1 MNRLRLG
8 AIVRWL
14 PVAVAIAL
22 CGCFG
27 QTGIPVAERSPVETP
42 APEAYVVQRD
52 DTLYSI
58 AWRHELDFL
67 DIAEW
72 NELQPPYLI
81 HPGDRLRLAP
91 RRVAAA
97 TPVPRTVVAPPI
109 QRTLSRPEAVQA
121 PAAEAPTDPSPA
133 PGSTVTEPAA
143 GEGLSSAKPAAASP
157 PSVPIP
163 VAVPTPVPVPPPEA
177 VATPA
182 PGAKPASEA
191 QPVAQKPPPKPAQRP
206 AAKPPVIPK
215 TVGADAWRS
224 PVGAKPVRGF
234 GNGSKGLDYEL
245 APGTVIRA
253 ASSGVVV
260 YAGPGLGGFRHLVI
274 VKTSERHLVA
284 YGVNVPPALREGD
297 GVNQGDTVART
308 ASGSTAGDFHFEIR
322 DRGKP
327 VDPRSL
333 IRG

>member
-1 MNRLRLG
+1 MNRLRFR
-8 AIVRWL
+8 AIARWL
-14 PVAVAIAL
+14 PVAVGAAL

-27 QTGIPVAERSPVETP
+27 QTGIPVAERSPVEMP
-42 APEAYVVQRD
+42 APESYVVQKD

-72 NELQPPYLI
+72 NDLQPPYLI
-81 HPGDRLRLAP
+81 RPGDRIRLAP

-97 TPVPRTVVAPPI
+97 TPVVPRTVVAPPI
-109 QRTLSRPEAVQA
+109 QRTVSRPDAVPA
-121 PAAEAPTDPSPA
+121 PAAKETADPPPE

-143 GEGLSSAKPAAASP
+143 GEGASSAKPAAASP
-157 PSVPIP
+157 SSVPIP
-163 VAVPTPVPVPPPEA
+163 VAVPTPAA
-177 VATPA
+177 VATPDA
-182 PGAKPASEA
+182 KPAAKPASEA
-191 QPVAQKPPPKPAQRP
+191 PPVVQKPPPKPVERP
-206 AAKPPVIPK
+206 AAAKPPPVIPK

-234 GNGSKGLDYEL
+234 GDGSKGLDYSL

-297 GVNQGDTVART
+297 GVNQGDTVARA

-333 IRG
+333 IRS

>member
-1 MNRLRLG
+1 MNRRRPG

-14 PVAVAIAL
+14 PVAVAATL

-27 QTGIPVAERSPVETP
+27 QTGIPVAERSPVELP
-42 APEAYVVQRD
+42 APESYVVQKD

-58 AWRHELDFL
+58 AWRYELYFL

-72 NELQPPYLI
+72 NELQPPYVI
-81 HPGDRLRLAP
+81 HPGDRIRLAP
-91 RRVAAA
+91 RRVVAA
-97 TPVPRTVVAPPI
+97 TPVPRTVIAPPI
-109 QRTLSRPEAVQA
+109 RQTLSRPEPVRT
-121 PAAEAPTDPSPA
+121 PAAEEPTDPSPE
-133 PGSTVTEPAA
+133 PGSTVTEPAT
-143 GEGLSSAKPAAASP
+143 GEGVSSSASP
-157 PSVPIP
+157 PAVPIP
-163 VAVPTPVPVPPPEA
+163 VAVPTPAPEA
-177 VATPA
+177 
-182 PGAKPASEA
+182 KPVSAA
-191 QPVAQKPPPKPAQRP
+191 LPVVQKP
-206 AAKPPVIPK
+206 PPVIPK

-224 PVGAKPVRGF
+224 PVDAKPVRGF
-234 GNGSKGLDYEL
+234 GDGSKGLDYSL
-245 APGTVIRA
+245 TPGTVIRA

-297 GVNQGDTVART
+297 VVNQGDTVARA
-308 ASGSTAGDFHFEIR
+308 ASGSTGGDFHFEIR
-322 DRGKP
+322 DRGKE

>member
-1 MNRLRLG
+1 MNTFRHRG
-8 AIVRWL
+8 MSHWL
-14 PVAVAIAL
+14 LVAVSLAL

-27 QTGIPVAERSPVETP
+27 QTGIPVAERSPVDLP
-42 APEAYVVQRD
+42 APESYLVQRD

-58 AWRHELDFL
+58 AWRHELDYL
-67 DIAEW
+67 EIAQW
-72 NELQPPYLI
+72 NDLRPPYLI
-81 HPGDRLRLAP
+81 HPGDRLRLVP
-91 RRVAAA
+91 RRVATA
-97 TPVPRTVVAPPI
+97 TPVPRALVAPPI
-109 QRTLSRPEAVQA
+109 KQTVSRLDRVPA
-121 PAAEAPTDPSPA
+121 PASEDRTDPGPA
-133 PGSTVTEPAA
+133 PESTVTEPPVEEGVSSTAA
-143 GEGLSSAKPAAASP
+143 GTNPL
-157 PSVPIP
+157 SVPKPIA
-163 VAVPTPVPVPPPEA
+163 VAAPVP

-182 PGAKPASEA
+182 AVVGAVT
-191 QPVAQKPPPKPAQRP
+191 VAPSAKPPPKPTERP
-206 AAKPPVIPK
+206 TVSKPPPAIPK

-234 GNGSKGLDYEL
+234 GNGSRGLDYSL
-245 APGTVIRA
+245 PPGTVIRA

-333 IRG
+333 IG